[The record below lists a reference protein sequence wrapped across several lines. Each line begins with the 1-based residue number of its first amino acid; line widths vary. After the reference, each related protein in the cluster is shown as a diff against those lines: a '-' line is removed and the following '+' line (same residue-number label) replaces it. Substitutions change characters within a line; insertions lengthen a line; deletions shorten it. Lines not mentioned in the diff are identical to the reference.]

1 MASALGGSPNAVYVW
16 EAPVRAWHWLMAL
29 CMVVLSVTGYLIASP
44 PPSVLG
50 EASENFLM
58 GYIRFVHFSA
68 GYIFAAIFVLRVYWA
83 FVGNKYS
90 RGLFAL
96 PVKILQPG
104 WWKGLIDLVTYYT
117 FVGDKRYVYLGHNP
131 MAMAAMFLMFLLG
144 SIFMILSGLALYG
157 EGAGMAS
164 WQFRWFTSWL
174 QPLIGDSQALHTWH
188 HFGMWYLIIF
198 AIIHVYL
205 VIREDIFLHE
215 TVISTMINGW
225 RVPKP

>member
-29 CMVVLSVTGYLIASP
+29 CMVVLSVTGYFIGSP
-44 PPSVLG
+44 LPSVLG
-50 EASENFLM
+50 EASDNFLM
-58 GYIRFVHFSA
+58 GYIRFVHFAA
-68 GYIFAAIFVLRVYWA
+68 GYIFAVIFVLRVYWA
-83 FVGNKYS
+83 FVGNRFS

-96 PVKILQPG
+96 PVKILRPG

-117 FVGDKRYVYLGHNP
+117 FVRDKRYVYLGHNP

-144 SIFMILSGLALYG
+144 SIFMIFSGLALYG

-188 HFGMWYLIIF
+188 HAGMWYLIIF
-198 AIIHVYL
+198 TIIHVYL

>member
-1 MASALGGSPNAVYVW
+1 
-16 EAPVRAWHWLMAL
+16 
-29 CMVVLSVTGYLIASP
+29 
-44 PPSVLG
+44 
-50 EASENFLM
+50 
-58 GYIRFVHFSA
+58 
-68 GYIFAAIFVLRVYWA
+68 
-83 FVGNKYS
+83 
-90 RGLFAL
+90 
-96 PVKILQPG
+96 
-104 WWKGLIDLVTYYT
+104 
-117 FVGDKRYVYLGHNP
+117 
-131 MAMAAMFLMFLLG
+131 MAAMFLMFVLG
-144 SIFMILSGLALYG
+144 SIFMIFSGLALYG
-157 EGAGMAS
+157 EGTGMAS

>member
-16 EAPVRAWHWLMAL
+16 EAPVRAWHWLMAV
-29 CMVVLSVTGYLIASP
+29 CMVVLAVTGYFIGSP
-44 PPSVLG
+44 LPSVPG

-68 GYIFAAIFVLRVYWA
+68 GYIFAVTFVLRIYWA

-90 RGLFAL
+90 RELFLAPFKML
-96 PVKILQPG
+96 TPSFWRG
-104 WWKGLIDLVTYYT
+104 MFDLTAYYG
-117 FVGDKRYVYLGHNP
+117 FVHEKRYVYLGHNP
-131 MAMAAMFLMFLLG
+131 MALAAMFFMYVLG
-144 SIFMILSGLALYG
+144 AVFMIFSGLALYG
-157 EGAGMAS
+157 EGTGMAS
-164 WQFRWFTSWL
+164 WQFQWFTSWV

-188 HFGMWYLIIF
+188 HLGMWYLVIF
-198 AIIHVYL
+198 TIVHIYL
-205 VIREDIFLHE
+205 VVREDVYLHE